1 MLANLDPNKHTIEV
15 CFLQK
20 PEKENVSSLFSNAD
34 KVQAVPSQNVLD

>member
-1 MLANLDPNKHTIEV
+1 MLANPDPNKHTIEV

-34 KVQAVPSQNVLD
+34 KVQAVPSQNVLG